1 MLRRTLLAALFVLAT
16 AAQSQAL
23 NLTVQLFPITGEV
36 RFRNTSGAAVPFA
49 YYSIVS
55 PSGALN
61 GNSGIW
67 KSITE
72 NYDASGNDFIDPL
85 EDWTK
90 LSAVSTQLTEGV
102 FSGPGGSL
110 PAFRSLS
117 LGQIWNP
124 ALYPSPDLTFDIRE
138 PNSTPITTTTQF
150 AVAGDYNEGGGVG
163 PLDYDL
169 WRQTF
174 GSTTNLAADGNLNGI
189 VDTADY
195 VIWRNNLG
203 IALPPGAGSG
213 SGSGLRVGGI
223 VPEPATAVLLLTAG
237 FATLSARG
245 PRRRSE
251 RRAARQ
257 SLARL

>member
-1 MLRRTLLAALFVLAT
+1 MLRQSLLAALLLLA
-16 AAQSQAL
+16 AAAHSQAL
-23 NLTVQLFPITGEV
+23 NLNVQFFPNTGEI
-36 RFRNTSGAAVPFA
+36 RLRNTSSSAVPFA

-61 GNSGIW
+61 GSNTFW
-67 KSITE
+67 TSITD

-90 LSAVSTQLTEGV
+90 LSAVPTQLTEGV

-117 LGQIWNP
+117 LGRIWNP

-138 PNSTPITTTTQF
+138 PNSTPIITTTTF

-189 VDTADY
+189 VDAADY
-195 VIWRNNLG
+195 VVWRNNLG
-203 IALPPGAGSG
+203 IALPPGAGFASG
-213 SGSGLRVGGI
+213 SALRVGA
-223 VPEPATAVLLLTAG
+223 VPEPAAAMLLLCAG
-237 FATLSARG
+237 FAALSARG
-245 PRRRSE
+245 PRRHSE
-251 RRAARQ
+251 RRAAR
-257 SLARL
+257 